1 MNVYNIKHTYICSFL
16 LLIYLLFCSQIL
28 FDSFTLGRF
37 TSFTDDGCP
46 DGYMQIQ
53 EASRP
58 QVGGS
63 WCGTSWGPSIYY
75 SETKSITL
83 IIRLLHLSKEQNNY
97 NFDFRMAYKVLRK
110 EYATVR
116 YGGTPPSGNYLIF

>member
-1 MNVYNIKHTYICSFL
+1 
-16 LLIYLLFCSQIL
+16 
-28 FDSFTLGRF
+28 
-37 TSFTDDGCP
+37 
-46 DGYMQIQ
+46 MQIQ

-83 IIRLLHLSKEQNNY
+83 IIRLLHLSKDQNNY
-97 NFDFRMAYKVLRK
+97 NFDFRMAYKVLRRD
-110 EYATVR
+110 YATVR
-116 YGGTPPSGNYLIF
+116 YGGTPPLGKKYYYSNNEAESGFRRLLNKNAGFFNQYLD

>member
-1 MNVYNIKHTYICSFL
+1 
-16 LLIYLLFCSQIL
+16 
-28 FDSFTLGRF
+28 
-37 TSFTDDGCP
+37 
-46 DGYMQIQ
+46 MQIQ

-83 IIRLLHLSKEQNNY
+83 IIRVLHLFKEQDNY
-97 NFDFRMAYKVLRK
+97 NFDFRIAYKVLRK

-116 YGGTPPSGNYLIF
+116 FGGTPPLGMFHNKRYITEAFITNPAKKTRRKNIQ

>member
-1 MNVYNIKHTYICSFL
+1 MYINKLDFKAML
-16 LLIYLLFCSQIL
+16 LSYPQVL

-37 TSFTDDGCP
+37 TSFTEDGCP

-110 EYATVR
+110 EHASVR
-116 YGGTPPSGNYLIF
+116 FGGTPPSGM

>member
-1 MNVYNIKHTYICSFL
+1 M
-16 LLIYLLFCSQIL
+16 

-37 TSFTDDGCP
+37 TSFTEDGCP

-83 IIRLLHLSKEQNNY
+83 IVRLLHLSKDQNNY
-97 NFDFRMAYKVLRK
+97 NFDFRMAYKVLRRD
-110 EYATVR
+110 YATVR
-116 YGGTPPSGNYLIF
+116 FGGSPPAGELFLNVI

>member
-1 MNVYNIKHTYICSFL
+1 MFQV
-16 LLIYLLFCSQIL
+16 L

-37 TSFTDDGCP
+37 TSFTEDGCP

-83 IIRLLHLSKEQNNY
+83 IVRLLHLSKEQNNY

-110 EYATVR
+110 EHATVR
-116 YGGTPPSGNYLIF
+116 YGGTLPSGKTKDQTVKQANIYLLQKLVKF

>member
-1 MNVYNIKHTYICSFL
+1 
-16 LLIYLLFCSQIL
+16 
-28 FDSFTLGRF
+28 
-37 TSFTDDGCP
+37 
-46 DGYMQIQ
+46 MQIQ

-116 YGGTPPSGNYLIF
+116 YGGTPPSGILKIFYINKLIFNTLKNL

>member
-1 MNVYNIKHTYICSFL
+1 
-16 LLIYLLFCSQIL
+16 
-28 FDSFTLGRF
+28 
-37 TSFTDDGCP
+37 
-46 DGYMQIQ
+46 MQIQ
-53 EASRP
+53 EVSRP

-83 IIRLLHLSKEQNNY
+83 IIRLLHLAKDQNNY

-116 YGGTPPSGNYLIF
+116 FGGTPPAGIYFQVNLVNIRCDRFEVVLSEYLIF